1 MWRTIHTSC
10 RRGTLFQVD
19 TAGALTPVPGQESY
33 IKARGSKF
41 TFHFAVGQ
49 AF

>member
-1 MWRTIHTSC
+1 VAYNPYKLQA
-10 RRGTLFQVD
+10 GTLFQVD
-19 TAGALTPVPGQESY
+19 TQGALTPVPGQESY
-33 IKARGSKF
+33 VKARGSKF

>member
-1 MWRTIHTSC
+1 
-10 RRGTLFQVD
+10 VE
-19 TAGALTPVPGQESY
+19 GQESY
-33 IKARGSKF
+33 VKARGSKF